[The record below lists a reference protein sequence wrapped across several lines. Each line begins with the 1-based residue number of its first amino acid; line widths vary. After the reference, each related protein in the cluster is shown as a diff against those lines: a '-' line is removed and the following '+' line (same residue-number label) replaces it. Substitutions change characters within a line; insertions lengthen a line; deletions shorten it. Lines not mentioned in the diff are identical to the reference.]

1 MQYLNKKQ
9 AKELKLK
16 YSDSVIENK
25 LRELIINKFGENHKI
40 KLAIFKPVTAYND
53 EEYDFTPTLILID
66 NEFNEVDHELNLYHL
81 VPTYKEQNSLYDE
94 EINVNDI
101 TIKF

>member
-40 KLAIFKPVTAYND
+40 KLAIFKPVTAIRTVRSISAMDTPINPAFSL
-53 EEYDFTPTLILID
+53 FTFILIS
-66 NEFNEVDHELNLYHL
+66 V
-81 VPTYKEQNSLYDE
+81 S
-94 EINVNDI
+94 NVVRSFV
-101 TIKF
+101 T